1 MRVALLSDMHGNA
14 VGLDAV
20 LAELAHEPVDEIVSL
35 GDVAQGGAQPAEVV
49 DRLRGLGCRSVFGNS
64 DEFLLTLDVDVTG
77 EELDKEARE
86 RVLRRGEWSRER
98 LGPERLE
105 LLRGFEPVVP
115 LDVDGERLV
124 CCHATPKSNTEVVLP
139 ETSRDRVATLL
150 GDASAVVGG
159 HVHLQW
165 LRRLGARFWACAG
178 SVGLAYEHVE
188 PLQEQP
194 FEPWAEYAVVT
205 GAPLRIEFRRVP
217 FDAGAVVEAIRE
229 CGMPDADRF
238 AAQWKTL

>member
-49 DRLRGLGCRSVFGNS
+49 DRLRGLGCRCVFGNS

>member
-20 LAELAHEPVDEIVSL
+20 LAELERDPVDQVVAL

-49 DRLRGLGCRSVFGNS
+49 DRLRELGYRCVFGNS

-105 LLRGFEPVVP
+105 LLPGFEPGVP
-115 LDVDGERLV
+115 PDG
-124 CCHATPKSNTEVVLP
+124 
-139 ETSRDRVATLL
+139 
-150 GDASAVVGG
+150 
-159 HVHLQW
+159 
-165 LRRLGARFWACAG
+165 
-178 SVGLAYEHVE
+178 
-188 PLQEQP
+188 
-194 FEPWAEYAVVT
+194 
-205 GAPLRIEFRRVP
+205 
-217 FDAGAVVEAIRE
+217 
-229 CGMPDADRF
+229 
-238 AAQWKTL
+238 

>member
-49 DRLRGLGCRSVFGNS
+49 DRLRGLGCRCVFGNS

-77 EELDKEARE
+77 EELDEEARE
-86 RVLRRGEWSRER
+86 RVLRRGEWSREQ

-105 LLRGFEPVVP
+105 LLRSFEPVVA
-115 LDVDGERLV
+115 LDVDDEQLV
-124 CCHATPKSNTEVVLP
+124 CCHATPESNIEVVLP
-139 ETSRDRVATLL
+139 ETPRDRVATLV
-150 GDASAVVGG
+150 GDAAAVVGG

-165 LRRLGARFWACAG
+165 PRR
-178 SVGLAYEHVE
+178 
-188 PLQEQP
+188 P
-194 FEPWAEYAVVT
+194 
-205 GAPLRIEFRRVP
+205 GAPVWGLPGSR
-217 FDAGAVVEAIRE
+217 
-229 CGMPDADRF
+229 
-238 AAQWKTL
+238 

>member
-98 LGPERLE
+98 LGPERLPPPPG
-105 LLRGFEPVVP
+105 LGPGVPPRG
-115 LDVDGERLV
+115 
-124 CCHATPKSNTEVVLP
+124 
-139 ETSRDRVATLL
+139 DR
-150 GDASAVVGG
+150 GP
-159 HVHLQW
+159 
-165 LRRLGARFWACAG
+165 AR
-178 SVGLAYEHVE
+178 
-188 PLQEQP
+188 
-194 FEPWAEYAVVT
+194 
-205 GAPLRIEFRRVP
+205 
-217 FDAGAVVEAIRE
+217 
-229 CGMPDADRF
+229 
-238 AAQWKTL
+238 

>member
-20 LAELAHEPVDEIVSL
+20 LAEWAPEPVDEIVSL

-86 RVLRRGEWSRER
+86 RVLRRGEWTRER

-105 LLRGFEPVVP
+105 LLPGVEPVVP
-115 LDVDGERLV
+115 
-124 CCHATPKSNTEVVLP
+124 P
-139 ETSRDRVATLL
+139 
-150 GDASAVVGG
+150 
-159 HVHLQW
+159 
-165 LRRLGARFWACAG
+165 
-178 SVGLAYEHVE
+178 
-188 PLQEQP
+188 
-194 FEPWAEYAVVT
+194 
-205 GAPLRIEFRRVP
+205 
-217 FDAGAVVEAIRE
+217 AGAGEGRLFCA
-229 CGMPDADRF
+229 PAP
-238 AAQWKTL
+238 